1 MNELRMNQS
10 IEQIATKVFT
20 CFLLLGLMASCAPQA
35 SEQEATSEPTEEV
48 LVAEEADGK
57 FPYRRLSTYGFFVG
71 EMASLSPSAHILPY
85 QPASSLFTDYALK
98 SRFVSLP
105 EGTQASLAGEE
116 LSLPQGTILIKNFY
130 YPADF
135 RKPEGE
141 RRIIETRL
149 MIHEEGGWEAYPYLW
164 NESQTDAV
172 LKVVGA
178 EKEVHF
184 INQAGEEQV
193 INYLVPNKNQCKSC
207 HNKNESLAPLG
218 VQTRH
223 LNQDYTYESGTENQ
237 LAHWTK
243 LGKLVGFEGQSAHP
257 ALVNYEDQSQA
268 LDERAMAYLDINC
281 SHCHRAEGPAS
292 TSGLFLTYGQKDPLK
307 LGVYKTPVAAGKGS
321 GSHTY
326 DIVPGDGDA
335 SILLHRMNS
344 TEVGVAMPELGRT
357 SIHAEGVALIREW
370 INQMEKK

>member
-1 MNELRMNQS
+1 MNVL
-10 IEQIATKVFT
+10 TKRFVVTFCTVF
-20 CFLLLGLMASCAPQA
+20 FLQGLMVSCT
-35 SEQEATSEPTEEV
+35 QEASKQEISSEIPMETLAPED
-48 LVAEEADGK
+48 ADGK
-57 FPYRRLSTYGFFVG
+57 FPYKRLSTYDFFTG
-71 EMASLSPSAHILPY
+71 EMAKLSPNSSLLPY

-98 SRFVSLP
+98 SRFISLP
-105 EGTQASLAGEE
+105 KDTKASVEGEE
-116 LSLPQGTILIKNFY
+116 LNLPTGTILVKNFY
-130 YPADF
+130 YPTDY

-149 MIHEEGGWEAYPYLW
+149 MILEEGGWEAYPYLW

-178 EKEVHF
+178 EKEVRF
-184 INQAGEEQV
+184 INQGGKEQV

-218 VQTRH
+218 VQIRH
-223 LNQDYTYESGTENQ
+223 LNHDMSYEGSIENQ

-243 LGKLVGFEGQSAHP
+243 LGNLVGFEGQDAHP
-257 ALVNYEDQSQA
+257 SVVNYEDQNQA
-268 LDERAMAYLDINC
+268 LNDRAMAYLDINC

-292 TSGLFLTYGQKDPLK
+292 TSGLFLTYGQQDPLK
-307 LGVYKTPVAAGKGS
+307 LGVNKTPVAAGKGA

-344 TEVGVAMPELGRT
+344 TEIGVAMPELGRT
-357 SIHAEGVALIREW
+357 SIHAEGVTLIREW
-370 INQMEKK
+370 INQMDKK

>member
-1 MNELRMNQS
+1 MNEAF
-10 IEQIATKVFT
+10 EQVVKMSLTFL
-20 CFLLLGLMASCAPQA
+20 LLLGLVASCASKV
-35 SEQEATSEPTEEV
+35 SEEENSESAEEI
-48 LVAEEADGK
+48 LAAEEADGK
-57 FPYRRLSTYGFFVG
+57 FPYRRLSTYGFFEG
-71 EMASLSPSAHILPY
+71 EMANLSPNASLLPY

-105 EGTQASLAGEE
+105 EGTKASLVGEE
-116 LSLPQGTILIKNFY
+116 LNLPQGTILIKNFY

-141 RRIIETRL
+141 RRIIETRV
-149 MIHEEGGWEAYPYLW
+149 MIHEENGWEAYPYLW

-178 EKEVHF
+178 EKEVRF
-184 INQAGEEQV
+184 INQSGEVQV

-223 LNQDYTYESGTENQ
+223 LNHDFAYESGSENQ
-237 LAHWTK
+237 LAYWTK
-243 LGKLVGFEGQSAHP
+243 IGKLAGFEDKAAYPS
-257 ALVNYEDQSQA
+257 LVNYEDQSQA
-268 LDERAMAYLDINC
+268 LNDRAMAYLDINC
-281 SHCHRAEGPAS
+281 SHCHSAEGPAS
-292 TSGLFLTYGQKDPLK
+292 TSGLFLSYGQKDPLK

-326 DIVPGDGDA
+326 DIVPGAGDA

-344 TEVGVAMPELGRT
+344 TEIGVAMPELGRS

-370 INQMEKK
+370 INQMDKK

>member
-1 MNELRMNQS
+1 MIKEAFKR
-10 IEQIATKVFT
+10 IAKKGVI
-20 CFLLLGLMASCAPQA
+20 LLLLLELFASCAPQA
-35 SEQEATSEPTEEV
+35 SEQEAISASLDEV
-48 LVAEEADGK
+48 LVPEEADGK
-57 FPYRRLSTYGFFVG
+57 FPYERLSTYGFFEG
-71 EMASLSPSAHILPY
+71 EIASLRPSASLIPY

-98 SRFVSLP
+98 SRFASLP
-105 EGTQASLAGEE
+105 EGTQASLEGEE
-116 LSLPQGTILIKNFY
+116 LHLPQGTILIKNFY

-135 RKPEGE
+135 RMPEEE

-149 MIHEEGGWEAYPYLW
+149 LIHEENGWEAYPYLW

-178 EKEVHF
+178 EKEVRF
-184 INQAGEEQV
+184 INTAGEEQV

-223 LNQDYTYESGTENQ
+223 LNHDFEYKNGTENQ

-243 LGKLVGFEGQSAHP
+243 IGKLVGFEGKSAHP
-257 ALVNYEDQSQA
+257 SLVNYEDSNQA
-268 LDERAMAYLDINC
+268 LNDRAMAYLDINC

-344 TEVGVAMPELGRT
+344 TEIGVAMPELGRT
-357 SIHAEGVALIREW
+357 SIHTEGVALIRAW
-370 INQMEKK
+370 INRMDSK

>member
-1 MNELRMNQS
+1 MNR
-10 IEQIATKVFT
+10 
-20 CFLLLGLMASCAPQA
+20 CFKPVAKKAIPLLLLLGMALACDPK
-35 SEQEATSEPTEEV
+35 TSDQQLSSDAVEEV
-48 LVAEEADGK
+48 LAPEEANGK

-71 EMASLSPSAHILPY
+71 EMANLNPDPSLLPY

-98 SRFVSLP
+98 SRFAYLP
-105 EGTQASLAGEE
+105 EGEKAEIEGDE
-116 LSLPQGTILIKNFY
+116 LNLPKGTILVKNFY

-135 RKPEGE
+135 RKPDGE

-178 EKEVHF
+178 EKEVRF
-184 INQAGEEQV
+184 VDNTGQEQI

-207 HNKNESLAPLG
+207 HNKNEALAPLG

-223 LNQDYTYESGTENQ
+223 LNHPLNYGQGLKNQ
-237 LAHWTK
+237 LAHWTS
-243 LGKLVGFEGQSAHP
+243 LGKLEGFKGPEAHL
-257 ALVNYEDQSQA
+257 AVVNYEDKSQV
-268 LDERAMAYLDINC
+268 LNDRAMAYLDINC

-292 TSGLFLTYGQKDPLK
+292 TSGLFLTYGQQDPLK
-307 LGVYKTPVAAGKGS
+307 LGIYKTPVAAGKGS

-344 TEVGVAMPELGRT
+344 IEMGVAMPEIGRT
-357 SIHAEGVALIREW
+357 SIHKEGVDLIRTW
-370 INQMEKK
+370 INQMK

>member
-1 MNELRMNQS
+1 MSGLAER
-10 IEQIATKVFT
+10 IFT
-20 CFLLLGLMASCAPQA
+20 FFLLLGLVAACTPQA
-35 SEQEATSEPTEEV
+35 SEQEVASNPVEEV
-48 LVAEEADGK
+48 LAPEEANGT
-57 FPYRRLSTYGFFVG
+57 FPYRRLSTYGFFEG
-71 EMASLSPSAHILPY
+71 EMASLSPKANILPY

-105 EGTQASLAGEE
+105 EGMQASLEGEE
-116 LSLPQGTILIKNFY
+116 LNLPQGTILIKNFY

-149 MIHEEGGWEAYPYLW
+149 MIHEEDGWEAYPYLW

-178 EKEVHF
+178 EKEVRF
-184 INQAGEEQV
+184 INEEGEEQV

-207 HNKNESLAPLG
+207 HNKNETLAPLG

-223 LNQDYTYESGTENQ
+223 LNHEYTYESGTENQ
-237 LAHWTK
+237 LAHWTAQ
-243 LGKLVGFEGQSAHP
+243 GKLVGFNGQAAHP
-257 ALVNYEDQSQA
+257 SLVNYEDQNQA
-268 LDERAMAYLDINC
+268 LNDRAMAYLDINC

-292 TSGLFLTYGQKDPLK
+292 TSGLFLTYRQKDPLK
-307 LGVYKTPVAAGKGS
+307 LGIYKTPVAAGKGS

-335 SILLHRMNS
+335 SILLYRMNS
-344 TEVGVAMPELGRT
+344 TEIGVAMPELGRT
-357 SIHAEGVALIREW
+357 SIHADGVALIRDW

>member
-1 MNELRMNQS
+1 MRLNVGVERLVKKGFS
-10 IEQIATKVFT
+10 
-20 CFLLLGLMASCAPQA
+20 CFLLLGLMISCAPQA
-35 SEQEATSEPTEEV
+35 SEQVATTEFIEEV
-48 LVAEEADGK
+48 LAPEEANGK
-57 FPYRRLSTYGFFVG
+57 FPYRRLSTYGFFAG
-71 EMASLSPSAHILPY
+71 EMANLSPNPSILPY

-98 SRFVSLP
+98 SRFISLP
-105 EGTQASLAGEE
+105 EGTHASLDGEE
-116 LSLPQGTILIKNFY
+116 LNLPHGTILIKNFY

-135 RKPEGE
+135 RQPEDE

-149 MIHEEGGWEAYPYLW
+149 MVHEEGGWEAYPYLW

-178 EKEVHF
+178 EKEVRF

-223 LNQDYTYESGTENQ
+223 LNHDVAYGSGTENQ

-243 LGKLVGFEGQSAHP
+243 LGKLLGFEGKSAHP
-257 ALVNYEDQSQA
+257 SLVNYEDKSQA
-268 LDERAMAYLDINC
+268 LNDRAMAYLDINC

-321 GSHTY
+321 GAHTY

-344 TEVGVAMPELGRT
+344 TEIGVAMPELGRS
-357 SIHAEGVALIREW
+357 SIHTEGVALIRDW